1 MLLDRSATRG
11 LWKPQVACTLSLVLV
26 FLCGALAGAVAMNF
40 GLHNR
45 LHRSP
50 IDSGKVAFFEK
61 VKKDLDLTP
70 AQAEQ
75 MQSIL
80 DDFSQ
85 YYRTV
90 LTDGKSRIMQ
100 ILNEDQRR
108 KFELILQE
116 HQRHTDGG

>member
-1 MLLDRSATRG
+1 MLLD
-11 LWKPQVACTLSLVLV
+11 KPVAGRVWQPKVACALSLVLV
-26 FLCGALAGAVAMNF
+26 FLCGAAAGAVAMNF
-40 GLHNR
+40 GIHAR
-45 LHRSP
+45 LHREPS
-50 IDSGKVAFFEK
+50 ALFFEK

-75 MQSIL
+75 MESIL

-100 ILNEDQRR
+100 ILNEDQRK
-108 KFELILQE
+108 KFEQLLLQSQ
-116 HQRHTDGG
+116 HP